1 MGSEYGQ
8 FLEWKSEEQLEWSNL
23 EDPMNAKMKYF
34 TSAKPVLQRS
44 SLSVEIDTSYD
55 GIEIIDADNRDQS
68 VLSFIRKGKREKC

>member
-34 TSAKPVLQRS
+34 TSQLNSLQRP
-44 SLSVEIDTSYD
+44 SLSV
-55 GIEIIDADNRDQS
+55 GN
-68 VLSFIRKGKREKC
+68 